1 MNSETM
7 TKQQLLCE
15 LRALRERV
23 RELETAELKRAQAID
38 IAEHKRAQEEM
49 RLSNQRL
56 ELLAETSSLLLRSD
70 SPQEVID
77 SLCQKVLVF
86 LNCDTFFNYIVDHEK
101 QRLHLNACNGIPQ
114 EDVQRMEWLDYGVGL
129 CGCSAR
135 DGKRLVVENLQ
146 DLDDQYSALVR
157 PFGIQAYACHPLI
170 SQGRVLGTLSFC
182 RRTRAPFTDDELS
195 IMKSVADQVSIAID
209 RKQSAE
215 RVERSEKKFRA
226 VFENAHDAIFLLG
239 EDLSFL
245 DCNPA
250 ATKMFEC
257 AKSKIV
263 GRTPLDFMPPAQP
276 DGSDSKQKARE
287 IGNVLLQGNAPYF
300 EWLCQRSDGAQ
311 FEAIIVA
318 NRFELDDEV
327 VTLAI
332 VRDISARKRSEVALR
347 ESEARFRGF
356 MDNSPAIA
364 WMKDEEGR
372 YVYLSKSYQKRLG
385 VRFSDLEGKT
395 DFDIWPQHIAKQF
408 RENDLVVMD
417 SGNPIELPEESIDL
431 KGEHTFWWN
440 SKFLI
445 RDSAGRGFVCGIG
458 IDLTLQKK
466 LENELRASET
476 RFRALVEATSDSI
489 WEVDENEIYTYASP
503 KIYDHLGYQ
512 PTEVIGKTLYDF
524 VIPEEVES
532 LQRKLDAYKRER
544 KPFFTLE
551 KESMSKSG
559 EKVILE
565 TSGVPILDMD
575 GNFYGYRGID
585 RNISERKMLE
595 QKFLQAQKMEV
606 VGQLASGIAHDFN
619 NIVMAIEGYVELL
632 LPRMANDSNCKK
644 YMKRIDALARR
655 ANTLTRDL
663 LMFSRKQGVD
673 PKAEDL
679 NMIVRRMKDILRWLI
694 GDDIRFK
701 MSLHQGVLPI
711 MSVSGQIEQ
720 VLTNIVTNAR
730 DATPKGGLI
739 TLRTS
744 LIDKDSD
751 LFKPAEFAKV
761 RGYALISVDDTGSGM
776 DRTTSRKIFE
786 PFFSLKEVG
795 KGTGLGLA
803 VVYGIVK
810 QHNGFINV
818 ESKQGMGTTF
828 NIYIPLIDAMLE
840 N

>member
-1 MNSETM
+1 MHSETM

-15 LRALRERV
+15 LQALRERV
-23 RELETAELKRAQAID
+23 KELETVELKRAQAID
-38 IAEHKRAQEEM
+38 IAEHKRTQEEM

-77 SLCQKVLVF
+77 SLCRKVLVF
-86 LNCDTFFNYIVDHEK
+86 LNCDAFFNYIVDHEK

-182 RRTRAPFTDDELS
+182 RRTRSPFTDDELS

-209 RKQSAE
+209 RKQLAE

-226 VFENAHDAIFLLG
+226 IFENAHDAIFLLG
-239 EDLSFL
+239 EDLSFR
-245 DCNPA
+245 DCNPS

-257 AKSKIV
+257 AKSEIV
-263 GRTPLDFMPPAQP
+263 GRTSLDFMPPAQP

-287 IGNVLLQGNAPYF
+287 IGNAFLLGNAPYF
-300 EWLCQRSDGAQ
+300 EWLCQRPDGTQ
-311 FEAIIVA
+311 FEAIIAA

-332 VRDISARKRSEVALR
+332 VRDISARKRSEAALR

-372 YVYLSKSYQKRLG
+372 FVYLSKSYQKQLG
-385 VRFSDLEGKT
+385 VRFADLEGKT
-395 DFDIWPQHIAKQF
+395 DFDIWPQNIAKQF
-408 RENDLVVMD
+408 RENDLVVIG
-417 SGNPIELPEESIDL
+417 SGNPIELTEEVIDL

-445 RDSAGRGFVCGIG
+445 RDSTGRGFVCGIG
-458 IDLTLQKK
+458 IDITQQKK
-466 LENELRASET
+466 LENKLRASET
-476 RFRALVEATSDSI
+476 RFRALVETTSDSI

-503 KIYDHLGYQ
+503 RIYDHLGYQ

-551 KESMSKSG
+551 KESLSKGG
-559 EKVILE
+559 ENVILE

-619 NIVMAIEGYVELL
+619 NIVMAIKGYVELL
-632 LPRMANDSNCKK
+632 LPRMANGSDGKK
-644 YMKRIDALARR
+644 YMKRIDALAGR
-655 ANTLTRDL
+655 ANILTRDL
-663 LMFSRKQGVD
+663 LTFSRKQGID

-679 NMIVRRMKDILRWLI
+679 NMIVRRMKDILQWLI

-701 MSLHQGVLPI
+701 MSLHKGVLPI

-744 LIDKDSD
+744 LIDNDSVP
-751 LFKPAEFAKV
+751 FKPAEFAEV
-761 RGYALISVDDTGSGM
+761 RGYALISVVDTGSGM

-786 PFFSLKEVG
+786 PFFSLKEFG

-810 QHNGFINV
+810 HHNGFINV
-818 ESKQGMGTTF
+818 KSKQGIGTTF
-828 NIYIPLIDAMLE
+828 NLYIPLIDSML
-840 N
+840 